1 MMNAI
6 DTTLSVLV
14 ADDHADAADSLAQII
29 ALRGHRPRVA
39 RNGRDAL
46 RLAAEAPPDL
56 AILDLMMPDVDGWAV
71 ARRLNAT
78 VRPPVIA
85 AVTGRD
91 GRTSRN
97 LSSGAG
103 IRFHCVKPVDPAVI
117 LDVLDWAVRMKQS
130 AAVGRTDCAGRCT
143 ETC

>member
-1 MMNAI
+1 MNTI

-14 ADDHADAADSLAQII
+14 AADHADAADSLAQIV

-78 VRPPVIA
+78 ARPPVIA

-91 GRTSRN
+91 DRASRN
-97 LSSGAG
+97 LSTGAG
-103 IRFHCVKPVDPAVI
+103 IWFHFVKPVDPGVI
-117 LDVLDWAVRMKQS
+117 LNLLDWAVRTRGS
-130 AAVGRTDCAGRCT
+130 ARPEGAPP
-143 ETC
+143 E